1 MDWDRRS
8 GRGAGRWPDGA
19 TALLALALALPLTVV
34 PLPARAELED
44 DLVRLDLLVLDV
56 ENAHTTRRIELAE
69 GATARVP
76 LDGRAIT
83 ALAGFALDLRRSG
96 GRLEVRLLSR
106 ERRPLLRLAD
116 RMPAGDRLAIPVRP
130 GERVAALRL
139 APWVD
144 VAAAAGLPCLLLSRA
159 AERTG
164 LDRSGAGP

>member
-1 MDWDRRS
+1 MDGNRRS
-8 GRGAGRWPDGA
+8 GRRAGRWPVGA
-19 TALLALALALPLTVV
+19 AALLALVLTIV
-34 PLPARAELED
+34 PLPVRAELED
-44 DLVRLDLLVLDV
+44 DLIRLDLLVLDL

-83 ALAGFALDLRRSG
+83 ALAGFALDLRRTG

-116 RMPAGDRLAIPVRP
+116 RMPAGDRLAIPVRS
-130 GERVAALRL
+130 GERMAAALRL

-144 VAAAAGLPCLLLSRA
+144 VAAAAGLPCLLLSRT

-164 LDRSGAGP
+164 LDRGGGTP

>member
-1 MDWDRRS
+1 MDGNRRS
-8 GRGAGRWPDGA
+8 GRRAGRWPVGA
-19 TALLALALALPLTVV
+19 AALLALVLIIV
-34 PLPARAELED
+34 PLPVRAELED
-44 DLVRLDLLVLDV
+44 DLIRLDLLVLDV

-83 ALAGFALDLRRSG
+83 ALAGFALDLRRTG

-116 RMPAGDRLAIPVRP
+116 RMPAGDRLAIPVWS
-130 GERVAALRL
+130 GERMAALRL

-144 VAAAAGLPCLLLSRA
+144 VAVAAGLPCLLLSRT

-164 LDRSGAGP
+164 LDRAGGTP